1 VGRGQ
6 SKDLSALQVNF
17 EPGIRKLIIGPVAAV
32 EIAEASD
39 WYEQQR
45 PGKGIE
51 FTAAVEATLSA
62 IRQNPFQYQTMWGK
76 FRGARLRRFPHSL
89 IYTVSDQMIAVA
101 SCFHGRRDPKMWKDP
116 TSP

>member
-6 SKDLSALQVNF
+6 GKDLSALQVNR
-17 EPGIRKLIIGPVAAV
+17 EPGVRKLIIGPVAAA

-45 PGKGIE
+45 PGVGIE
-51 FTAAVEATLSA
+51 FTAAVEAKLSA

-76 FRGARLRRFPHSL
+76 FRRARLGRFPYSL
-89 IYTVSDQMIAVA
+89 IYAVSDQMIGVA
-101 SCFHGRRDPKMWKDP
+101 SCFHDRRDPKLWKAP
-116 TSP
+116 T